1 MPWKRV
7 FSFSRTERYFLFVA
21 KWMDSEGITLSEI
34 SQVEKNKYGMISLVH
49 GVYKTQ
55 QSREYVFKKK
65 QISRYR
71 EQARGYQ

>member
-1 MPWKRV
+1 MEKSKY
-7 FSFSRTERYFLFVA
+7 FLSQEQRYFPFVA

-34 SQVEKNKYGMISLVH
+34 SWVEKNKYGMISLVH
-49 GVYKTQ
+49 GICKTQ

>member
-1 MPWKRV
+1 
-7 FSFSRTERYFLFVA
+7 
-21 KWMDSEGITLSEI
+21 MDSEGITLSEI